1 MPTPTPPRSK
11 CSYSTLFL
19 RSRVRLISAGRAP
32 RCRGVDNWSKIVDS
46 FTSSV
51 DTLVNTAVKEL
62 KTFVNAEIFG
72 PNGPTKSFRGECL
85 PTCSDYRPAP
95 APAPGPAPV
104 TAAI

>member
-1 MPTPTPPRSK
+1 M
-11 CSYSTLFL
+11 FL
-19 RSRVRLISAGRAP
+19 RSRVRLISTGRAP

-72 PNGPTKSFRGECL
+72 PNGPTKPFRGEYP
-85 PTCSDYRPAP
+85 PTCCDYRP
-95 APAPGPAPV
+95 APAPGPAPAPV